1 MHRLTRSI
9 NVRCSR
15 MIKGD
20 LKHEIMQSFY
30 DVVIFLPQREL
41 SGSSLIC
48 VKSVK
53 KLIRIWP
60 KAIALMNFCAFFCL
74 RYIILYYVF

>member
-15 MIKGD
+15 MVKGE

-30 DVVIFLPQREL
+30 DVVILLTQREL

-53 KLIRIWP
+53 
-60 KAIALMNFCAFFCL
+60 IADKDLA
-74 RYIILYYVF
+74 